1 MRRHIKRLQKLSFI
15 PMMMASVAL
24 FALMTLTFV
33 DVVMRSVFNAP
44 IEAATE
50 LIRLGIALTVFS
62 ALPVLSARGEHIAV
76 DLLDG
81 PFARLKLQRWR
92 DGLIAFSCGL
102 MLWFPAGRVVDLA
115 YRARSY
121 GDQTEYLQIP
131 TFYMGMFIAAMTFLT
146 SAILIMRGLLY
157 LFAPRLLEPTK

>member
-1 MRRHIKRLQKLSFI
+1 MLLSVPGQPGERLVPRVL
-15 PMMMASVAL
+15 ADLVAGL
-24 FALMTLTFV
+24 A
-33 DVVMRSVFNAP
+33 DVP
-44 IEAATE
+44 
-50 LIRLGIALTVFS
+50 
-62 ALPVLSARGEHIAV
+62 
-76 DLLDG
+76 
-81 PFARLKLQRWR
+81 WR
-92 DGLIAFSCGL
+92 DGVIALSCGL

-146 SAILIMRGLLY
+146 SVILIMRGLLY